1 MLATSHPGPS
11 ARLEVFLAYLWT
23 QRHVSGHDYG
33 AIIRLLLDRF
43 ACNLQHVIHPEASTM
58 DRVCSSSVWS
68 ARCYEFRFLFI
79 PSHTP
84 IYILPQYHIMDWL
97 PLPRHPV
104 RPPLELTC
112 LTTRN
117 YDHGDFESYPT
128 RVGFHDRPWREWNKT
143 FEEQADELAKLFET
157 WLLWG
162 CLESL
167 IGAHIQVSD
176 YVHVENGAH
185 VVRLGSLMES
195 LSIDTN
201 IDSNQTEV
209 MRVLKFMETLAQ
221 AFKVHDMLLPANVI
235 FEGLGRSKLRIPTDN
250 NLAIPLAQYLED
262 TEGVTDLRSKELVLW
277 LVAFTEVM
285 MNKITIIVQKG
296 MQRYEHITDQSGLR
310 ALRDAFTEER
320 WCPSDIRF
328 MLGKLSCAC
337 CYLMSHVSRPH
348 PQRSHLS
355 AHTADLPS
363 NGDSK
368 STRESFCTHE
378 VCAHTQIRQ
387 DAYRTAHASNC
398 NGSCGYLSVPID
410 SITTAL
416 DCDSVA
422 VVELYEDVCGDEHLT
437 VLPAKKIEGGY
448 LAISHVWADGLGN
461 LEATSLP
468 QCQVMQLSQYTRQ
481 QSNCLHAVPPIRHF
495 WVDTLCVPPDQVDRK
510 DIQDRAIAK
519 MQSTYEDATVVLVLD
534 SWLRSQPISALDDVE
549 ICARILC
556 SPWVRRLWTLQ
567 EGFLAK
573 SQALVFQFEDKS
585 YNFDRGFGRM
595 IVSAQFSNRLSI
607 VGSIGLRCAELRFLL
622 RSVDDKAEK
631 TSTSSHCAELSCH
644 ECFPRRTDLPGR
656 SSRFRRSCNCEVGP
670 RRPDAQV
677 LADDISGFCRDPP
690 LAS

>member
-1 MLATSHPGPS
+1 MALTFSC
-11 ARLEVFLAYLWT
+11 LEVQCLPHLTQGLPQDWRSFLRIFGRNGTSVVMTMEPLYGFCLTGLLAIYNMSSIQKHPQWT
-23 QRHVSGHDYG
+23 VSAPPAYG
-33 AIIRLLLDRF
+33 APVATNSDFSSFPAIRQF
-43 ACNLQHVIHPEASTM
+43 IS
-58 DRVCSSSVWS
+58 
-68 ARCYEFRFLFI
+68 FLN
-79 PSHTP
+79 TN
-84 IYILPQYHIMDWL
+84 IMDWL

-310 ALRDAFTEER
+310 ALRD
-320 WCPSDIRF
+320 RF
-328 MLGKLSCAC
+328 HRGK
-337 CYLMSHVSRPH
+337 MVS
-348 PQRSHLS
+348 
-355 AHTADLPS
+355 
-363 NGDSK
+363 
-368 STRESFCTHE
+368 
-378 VCAHTQIRQ
+378 
-387 DAYRTAHASNC
+387 
-398 NGSCGYLSVPID
+398 
-410 SITTAL
+410 
-416 DCDSVA
+416 
-422 VVELYEDVCGDEHLT
+422 
-437 VLPAKKIEGGY
+437 
-448 LAISHVWADGLGN
+448 
-461 LEATSLP
+461 
-468 QCQVMQLSQYTRQ
+468 
-481 QSNCLHAVPPIRHF
+481 IRHPF
-495 WVDTLCVPPDQVDRK
+495 HVRK
-510 DIQDRAIAK
+510 
-519 MQSTYEDATVVLVLD
+519 
-534 SWLRSQPISALDDVE
+534 
-549 ICARILC
+549 
-556 SPWVRRLWTLQ
+556 
-567 EGFLAK
+567 
-573 SQALVFQFEDKS
+573 
-585 YNFDRGFGRM
+585 
-595 IVSAQFSNRLSI
+595 
-607 VGSIGLRCAELRFLL
+607 AELRMLL
-622 RSVDDKAEK
+622 SHEPCEQTTPSTFSPLGAHCRSAVQWRLEE
-631 TSTSSHCAELSCH
+631 H
-644 ECFPRRTDLPGR
+644 
-656 SSRFRRSCNCEVGP
+656 
-670 RRPDAQV
+670 
-677 LADDISGFCRDPP
+677 
-690 LAS
+690 